1 MTKLGFLRLSYEKQD
16 TLLKLLILSMAAV
29 LCESTPSYTQCVAFL
44 MLYTHW
50 THWSMSLSF
59 PLQPSPPD
67 SFPSWGLK
75 VSSMSSIRKCFSC
88 HGYSQ
93 ALLKDLAPQ
102 SNASPLAFIS
112 PSGTSTTV
120 RPASWQKK
128 DFISS
133 TTGLMTGHG
142 ILSGGSLVAP
152 FIQVGVREKYL
163 ESCTRRWVWGYKKG
177 DVSVLHVYSPPS
189 SALMHLLSRLPLFS
203 LLTGLMITSA
213 VLYHVLHFFHIT
225 IDIRNVCVFL
235 APLFSSFTAIVTYHF
250 TKELKVKHII
260 WYKTNSM

>member
-29 LCESTPSYTQCVAFL
+29 LCESTPSHTQCIAFL
-44 MLYTHW
+44 ILYTRR

-75 VSSMSSIRKCFSC
+75 VSSTSSIRKCFSSR
-88 HGYSQ
+88 GYSQ
-93 ALLKDLAPQ
+93 ALLKDFALQ
-102 SNASPLAFIS
+102 NSASPLAFIS

-128 DFISS
+128 DFTSS

-142 ILSGGSLVAP
+142 ILLGGSLVAP
-152 FIQVGVREKYL
+152 FIQVGVRG
-163 ESCTRRWVWGYKKG
+163 R
-177 DVSVLHVYSPPS
+177 
-189 SALMHLLSRLPLFS
+189 
-203 LLTGLMITSA
+203 MI
-213 VLYHVLHFFHIT
+213 
-225 IDIRNVCVFL
+225 R
-235 APLFSSFTAIVTYHF
+235 
-250 TKELKVKHII
+250 ELCK
-260 WYKTNSM
+260 